1 MAMLFVGLGSAA
13 ASSVAEPVDLV
24 LAVKEGDSVAW
35 AQKYAG
41 RARVIAYNKGQ
52 QALGLSSVSEVAL
65 PNVGREAHAYLH
77 HIVHRFDS
85 LAAKTVFMPG
95 GLPTSGFHGFAQSG
109 GSLLPG
115 ATLED
120 YLSSDSAELMV
131 PTMALSKDL
140 KQFSVRMSLMDNK
153 TETNVEGGKRFGVC
167 SADGSAGWSPFLPNK
182 FASSVLEPLMTQQH
196 AQWDFP
202 SFWARY
208 MPTVPLPERVLAAHG
223 AVFSVSRENIR
234 SHPKHFYE
242 GLLKELEGTKDPY
255 QSFFL
260 EHMWWY
266 VFHSAT
272 AAPCEAD
279 FAPKGD
285 LLASKVDFTRAAAS
299 RKLDHAAG
307 HDAVAVPQKRKLG
320 NVYTLVQPHQGQ
332 QVDFGSTINV
342 QWSVNND
349 GYQRVELWRYG
360 SFVTRI
366 YNSMHGYANTV
377 KEINWHVEPGPQAD
391 SADMTPAPPKLKKV
405 LPVMNGE
412 EVCEGPKDD
421 FPAGFGPEECA
432 LLPCCAYD
440 ANADSILNGD
450 APGACVS
457 AVGNDPCPFPQ
468 EDDDDYEPESFPT
481 KTYGALQAGGQ
492 IESGSPTNAWLQFF
506 KNFQPGD
513 KYTVRVCSY
522 SENEDEEICDDTYG
536 ESGEFNINAVVRM
549 LSPVQANTYTPGDF
563 IPITWQSYFVSGNKV
578 NIKIKTEN
586 HVVWKK
592 DAVDDTGAYT
602 FYVPPDMKAG
612 LYTIEVVG
620 MEPDPADGCDD
631 DPTFMDWKGQSCASW
646 NTADTNAK
654 GMAAGATFCETS
666 RVTSCGSHPPLVSTL
681 VSKKK
686 NAVFVNGTKTA
697 NKTAAVYNT
706 TGGNP
711 WAASVASYPAG
722 GGLGSAGFATL
733 AGFLPGQMAPSPGIY
748 GVQCTVDDLH
758 VSGHYM
764 GSGGL
769 TDATSGNTTAI
780 LAALTKGN
788 DNAAKIRDACPKA
801 CGTCP
806 QSFSTP
812 YVGSCQSSTCQTLFT
827 MGSNAPP
834 PAPAYSTPSAVQ
846 WEVPIIQA
854 FKGSFGLDEIKHGP
868 GPFGTTISSTSTVSG
883 GGTSNYEHTGDGTH
897 PGGLNCD
904 YVCHVYAQSNG
915 IVGGRRLLFGGLQ
928 SFDQVDTNTFVGCS
942 QDMRDCGCCED
953 DVPRPVPFVP

>member
-1 MAMLFVGLGSAA
+1 
-13 ASSVAEPVDLV
+13 
-24 LAVKEGDSVAW
+24 
-35 AQKYAG
+35 
-41 RARVIAYNKGQ
+41 
-52 QALGLSSVSEVAL
+52 
-65 PNVGREAHAYLH
+65 
-77 HIVHRFDS
+77 
-85 LAAKTVFMPG
+85 
-95 GLPTSGFHGFAQSG
+95 
-109 GSLLPG
+109 
-115 ATLED
+115 
-120 YLSSDSAELMV
+120 
-131 PTMALSKDL
+131 
-140 KQFSVRMSLMDNK
+140 
-153 TETNVEGGKRFGVC
+153 
-167 SADGSAGWSPFLPNK
+167 
-182 FASSVLEPLMTQQH
+182 MTQQH

-242 GLLKELEGTKDPY
+242 GLLAELEGAKDPY

-285 LLASKVDFTRAAAS
+285 LLTSKVDFTRAAAS

-307 HDAVAVPQKRKLG
+307 HDAVAVPKKRQLG

-349 GYQRVELWRYG
+349 GFQRVELWRYG

-412 EVCEGPKDD
+412 
-421 FPAGFGPEECA
+421 
-432 LLPCCAYD
+432 
-440 ANADSILNGD
+440 

-457 AVGNDPCPFPQ
+457 AVGNGPCPFPQ

-578 NIKIKTEN
+578 NIKIKYQSN
-586 HVVWKK
+586 VVWSK

-620 MEPDPADGCDD
+620 MQPTPAPCADSPSYADPWGL
-631 DPTFMDWKGQSCASW
+631 TCAAWASP
-646 NTADTNAK
+646 A
-654 GMAAGATFCETS
+654 AAGLSSCKAS
-666 RVTSCGSHPPLVSTL
+666 KVT
-681 VSKKK
+681 
-686 NAVFVNGTKTA
+686 A
-697 NKTAAVYNT
+697 
-706 TGGNP
+706 
-711 WAASVASYPAG
+711 
-722 GGLGSAGFATL
+722 
-733 AGFLPGQMAPSPGIY
+733 
-748 GVQCTVDDLH
+748 
-758 VSGHYM
+758 
-764 GSGGL
+764 
-769 TDATSGNTTAI
+769 
-780 LAALTKGN
+780 
-788 DNAAKIRDACPKA
+788 
-801 CGTCP
+801 
-806 QSFSTP
+806 
-812 YVGSCQSSTCQTLFT
+812 
-827 MGSNAPP
+827 
-834 PAPAYSTPSAVQ
+834 
-846 WEVPIIQA
+846 
-854 FKGSFGLDEIKHGP
+854 
-868 GPFGTTISSTSTVSG
+868 
-883 GGTSNYEHTGDGTH
+883 
-897 PGGLNCD
+897 
-904 YVCHVYAQSNG
+904 
-915 IVGGRRLLFGGLQ
+915 
-928 SFDQVDTNTFVGCS
+928 
-942 QDMRDCGCCED
+942 
-953 DVPRPVPFVP
+953 

>member
-1 MAMLFVGLGSAA
+1 MLLTGLLA

-153 TETNVEGGKRFGVC
+153 TETNVENGKRFGVC

-242 GLLKELEGTKDPY
+242 GLLAELEGSKDPY

-279 FAPKGD
+279 FAPKGGLAPEVD
-285 LLASKVDFTRAAAS
+285 LTRTAAS
-299 RKLDHAAG
+299 RKLER
-307 HDAVAVPQKRKLG
+307 RKLA
-320 NVYTLVQPHQGQ
+320 NVYTLVQPHAGQ

-391 SADMTPAPPKLKKV
+391 SADGTS
-405 LPVMNGE
+405 
-412 EVCEGPKDD
+412 
-421 FPAGFGPEECA
+421 
-432 LLPCCAYD
+432 
-440 ANADSILNGD
+440 AN
-450 APGACVS
+450 
-457 AVGNDPCPFPQ
+457 
-468 EDDDDYEPESFPT
+468 

-492 IESGSPTNAWLQFF
+492 IDSGSPTNAWLQFF

-592 DAVDDTGAYT
+592 DAVADTGAYT
-602 FYVPPDMKAG
+602 FYVPPDMTAG

-620 MEPDPADGCDD
+620 MEPTVVCVDD
-631 DPTFMDWKGQSCASW
+631 STFVDAWGSKCATWAAASLCK
-646 NTADTNAK
+646 AAK
-654 GMAAGATFCETS
+654 
-666 RVTSCGSHPPLVSTL
+666 VTSCGSNPPIVTTIVSNATSAVYAVTNGTSTL
-681 VSKKK
+681 VT
-686 NAVFVNGTKTA
+686 NA
-697 NKTAAVYNT
+697 TAAVTST

-711 WAASVASYPAG
+711 WAASVATYPLG
-722 GGLGSAGFATL
+722 GGLGSAGFAMNQ
-733 AGFLPGQMAPSPGIY
+733 AGKTPSPDIY
-748 GVQCTVDDLH
+748 GVQCTLDDL
-758 VSGHYM
+758 STNGHYW
-764 GSGGL
+764 GSGGVTL
-769 TDATSGNTTAI
+769 SGVTTGV
-780 LAALTKGN
+780 TKGN
-788 DNAAKIRDACPKA
+788 DNAAAIRAACPKA

-834 PAPAYSTPSAVQ
+834 PSSTPTAAVQ

-868 GPFGTTISSTSTVSG
+868 GPYGTTISSTSTVSG
-883 GGTSNYEHTGDGTH
+883 GGTSNYKPVGGGTH

-915 IVGGRRLLFGGLQ
+915 AVGGRRLLFGGLQ
-928 SFDQVDTNTFVGCS
+928 SFSQVDTNTFVGCS

-953 DVPRPVPFVP
+953 DVPRPVPFVPPLG

>member
-1 MAMLFVGLGSAA
+1 
-13 ASSVAEPVDLV
+13 
-24 LAVKEGDSVAW
+24 
-35 AQKYAG
+35 
-41 RARVIAYNKGQ
+41 
-52 QALGLSSVSEVAL
+52 
-65 PNVGREAHAYLH
+65 
-77 HIVHRFDS
+77 
-85 LAAKTVFMPG
+85 MPG
-95 GLPTSGFHGFAQSG
+95 GLPTAGFHGFAQSG

-120 YLSSDSAELMV
+120 YLSSDAAELMV

-208 MPTVPLPERVLAAHG
+208 MPTTPLPERVLAAHG

-279 FAPKGD
+279 FAPEG
-285 LLASKVDFTRAAAS
+285 AAAVAVAGGVATRTAAS
-299 RKLDHAAG
+299 RKLER
-307 HDAVAVPQKRKLG
+307 RKLA
-320 NVYTLVQPHQGQ
+320 NVYTLVSPHAGQ

-421 FPAGFGPEECA
+421 FPAGFGPVECA

-440 ANADSILNGD
+440 ANADSVLNGD
-450 APGACVS
+450 SPGACVS
-457 AVGNDPCPFPQ
+457 AVGSGPCPFPQ

-513 KYTVRVCSY
+513 KYTVRVCGY

-549 LSPVQANTYTPGDF
+549 LSPVQANSYTPGDF

-578 NIKIKTEN
+578 TPTPN
-586 HVVWKK
+586 
-592 DAVDDTGAYT
+592 
-602 FYVPPDMKAG
+602 
-612 LYTIEVVG
+612 
-620 MEPDPADGCDD
+620 PAS
-631 DPTFMDWKGQSCASW
+631 PS
-646 NTADTNAK
+646 
-654 GMAAGATFCETS
+654 
-666 RVTSCGSHPPLVSTL
+666 STR
-681 VSKKK
+681 
-686 NAVFVNGTKTA
+686 AH
-697 NKTAAVYNT
+697 
-706 TGGNP
+706 
-711 WAASVASYPAG
+711 
-722 GGLGSAGFATL
+722 
-733 AGFLPGQMAPSPGIY
+733 PSPP
-748 GVQCTVDDLH
+748 
-758 VSGHYM
+758 
-764 GSGGL
+764 
-769 TDATSGNTTAI
+769 NP
-780 LAALTKGN
+780 N
-788 DNAAKIRDACPKA
+788 P
-801 CGTCP
+801 
-806 QSFSTP
+806 
-812 YVGSCQSSTCQTLFT
+812 
-827 MGSNAPP
+827 
-834 PAPAYSTPSAVQ
+834 
-846 WEVPIIQA
+846 
-854 FKGSFGLDEIKHGP
+854 
-868 GPFGTTISSTSTVSG
+868 
-883 GGTSNYEHTGDGTH
+883 
-897 PGGLNCD
+897 
-904 YVCHVYAQSNG
+904 
-915 IVGGRRLLFGGLQ
+915 
-928 SFDQVDTNTFVGCS
+928 
-942 QDMRDCGCCED
+942 
-953 DVPRPVPFVP
+953 